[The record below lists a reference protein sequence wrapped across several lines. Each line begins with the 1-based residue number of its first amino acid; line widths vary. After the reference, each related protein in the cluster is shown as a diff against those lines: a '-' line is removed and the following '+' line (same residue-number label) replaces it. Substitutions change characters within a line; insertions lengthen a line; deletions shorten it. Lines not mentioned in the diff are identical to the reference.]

1 MRAQHCRSWTN
12 ENAGCLSSTVHG
24 LVYISTTRQFS
35 RLFWLAVVVCGFTV
49 AGVMISQSVVD
60 WRESPVST
68 STETLDIANITFPP
82 VIVCPPKV
90 GSLASSKFQFMALG
104 NLHQPQL

>member
-1 MRAQHCRSWTN
+1 MEQLK
-12 ENAGCLSSTVHG
+12 EFLESSTVHG

-49 AGVMISQSVVD
+49 AGLMINQSVAD

-90 GSLASSKFQFMALG
+90 GSKSGQELFPSLW
-104 NLHQPQL
+104 L